1 MLPAVGLEG
10 VEPSSMEP
18 QSIALPLSY
27 SPHAPVGVSTTGG
40 SANNDYNAVSSHS
53 MTSMLESGH
62 RAWILST
69 ILLT

>member
-1 MLPAVGLEG
+1 
-10 VEPSSMEP
+10 MEP

-27 SPHAPVGVSTTGG
+27 SPHAPWG
-40 SANNDYNAVSSHS
+40 SATQGEVRMATTECTLYQNNHS

>member
-1 MLPAVGLEG
+1 
-10 VEPSSMEP
+10 MEP

-27 SPHAPVGVSTTGG
+27 SPHAPVGA
-40 SANNDYNAVSSHS
+40 SARGKYGWRLQCSHS
-53 MTSMLESGH
+53 LTSMVESGH

>member
-1 MLPAVGLEG
+1 
-10 VEPSSMEP
+10 MEP

-27 SPHAPVGVSTTGG
+27 SPHAPWGGQRPRGEVRMATTECTLYQ
-40 SANNDYNAVSSHS
+40 NNHS